1 MCGWYKYVYDN
12 ELSEKCLV
20 TVSKVTQE
28 MLAAGPILPMCK
40 RKPRQTPRMPSRPH
54 TYASTLI
61 VVSLGFRFDWR
72 RVRANMSGYT
82 IRLPMHDENEPKIS
96 FSPTFGSLLFIILLY
111 LNGGGGNKRVRTIY
125 ICLIV
130 IIQLLN
136 ERIFQKI
143 SKLLIPF

>member
-111 LNGGGGNKRVRTIY
+111 LNGGKRVRIVY
-125 ICLIV
+125 NCLIV
-130 IIQLLN
+130 ITGLLN
-136 ERIFQKI
+136 EQIFQ
-143 SKLLIPF
+143 KLLIPF